1 MAQLHLDSPFF
12 VPNAATNPFRPV
24 ARTVEP
30 ELEGPST
37 YAMVQNGPPVAAS
50 EVEQIG
56 ATAIEVM
63 LLWGDNVLH
72 VEHLSPPRPFHLGEA
87 GDYEMP
93 AERLGATRAP
103 LVVMDSG
110 EPRVVVPAGATL
122 TINGSSIPET
132 SAAPVA
138 ELVGAKSYPLPEG
151 ASFEIAM
158 GDLICRVGATAAGKR
173 AKRSF
178 FATDD
183 RSTGLYFGLSTLAAA
198 AMVAAAAFFVPPMGL
213 TDDEGLDQDR
223 ILAIQQYLSASAERE
238 RTQQDTQDVAD
249 DANKGTGEVG
259 EAAKGESGK
268 MGKVNAANTNKR
280 VGVKGPK
287 DNTDPHL
294 AREAA
299 LREASNFGLIGIL
312 NQASGDPNAPTVPWG
327 RADSSGTD
335 DMSALGNMWGDDIG
349 ESGGTGG
356 LGLSGLGLGGGGRGE
371 GIGMGMV
378 GTCGSAVCSGLEH
391 GFGSS
396 NGLAGGDH
404 KPKAPQVR
412 LGNTE
417 VTSGTLP
424 AEVIQRIVRQNFG
437 RFRMCYENGLKSNPN
452 LAGRVAVRFVIN
464 RDGAVTQASNGGS
477 DLPDSGVVGC
487 VVSAYYGLSFPAPKD
502 GIVTVNYPIMFSP
515 GS

>member
-1 MAQLHLDSPFF
+1 M
-12 VPNAATNPFRPV
+12 
-24 ARTVEP
+24 
-30 ELEGPST
+30 
-37 YAMVQNGPPVAAS
+37 
-50 EVEQIG
+50 
-56 ATAIEVM
+56 
-63 LLWGDNVLH
+63 LH
-72 VEHLSPPRPFHLGEA
+72 VDHLNPPRAFYLGEESA
-87 GDYEMP
+87 DYVLP

-103 LVVMDSG
+103 LVIVEAG
-110 EPRVVVPAGATL
+110 EPRVVVPAGAKL
-122 TINGSSIPET
+122 TIN
-132 SAAPVA
+132 SATVDEHSAQPVA
-138 ELVGAKSYPLPEG
+138 ELAGAKSYPLPDG
-151 ASFEIAM
+151 ATFVIAM
-158 GDLICRVGATAAGKR
+158 GDLTCRVGATTAGKR

-178 FATDD
+178 FASDD
-183 RSTGLYFGLSTLAAA
+183 RSTGLYLGLSTLAAA

-223 ILAIQQYLSASAERE
+223 MLQIQQYLTASAERE
-238 RTQQDTQDVAD
+238 RAEQDAQEVND
-249 DANKGTGEVG
+249 DPNKGSGEVG

-268 MGKVNAANTNKR
+268 LGKVNAKNTNRR

-287 DNTDPHL
+287 DNPDPHL
-294 AREAA
+294 SREAA

-312 NQASGDPNAPTVPWG
+312 NQGAAGDPNAPTVPWG

-396 NGLAGGDH
+396 AGLRGGTH
-404 KPKAPQVR
+404 KPKAPQMR
-412 LGNTE
+412 PG
-417 VTSGTLP
+417 VTTVSSGSLP

-437 RFRMCYENGLKSNPN
+437 RFRMCYENGLRSNPN
-452 LAGRVAVRFVIN
+452 LTGRVSVRFVIG
-464 RDGAVTQASNGGS
+464 RDGAVSNVSNGGS
-477 DLPDSGVVGC
+477 DIPDSGVVSC
-487 VVSAYYGLSFPAPKD
+487 VVGAYYGLSFPAPKD